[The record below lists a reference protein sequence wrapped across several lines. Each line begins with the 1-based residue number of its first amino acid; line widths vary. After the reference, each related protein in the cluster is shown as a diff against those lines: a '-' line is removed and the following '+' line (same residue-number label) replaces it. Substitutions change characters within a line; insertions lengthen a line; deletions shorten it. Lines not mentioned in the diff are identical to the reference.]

1 MSGVSLTF
9 CLALFP
15 PSTSEVSA
23 PDSGLCGRILAHPDH
38 DLERPSVSQYSCLS
52 THLIDHPGGAG
63 CASCTV
69 VDGAH
74 GFWSIRGGRVPA
86 CAWQQLTAYRPH
98 RGKVPGML
106 LVVPW
111 ALRTGH
117 SGREK
122 LLSGPSASFCLSCAS
137 FLLLPGPKET
147 TPGRELP
154 HEAAFSPDLLVELS
168 V

>member
-9 CLALFP
+9 CPAPFP

-23 PDSGLCGRILAHPDH
+23 PDSGLCGRILAHSDH

-52 THLIDHPGGAG
+52 IHLIRHPGGAG
-63 CASCTV
+63 CASCTA

-74 GFWSIRGGRVPA
+74 GSWSIRGGRVPA
-86 CAWQQLTAYRPH
+86 CAWQQQVAYRPH
-98 RGKVPGML
+98 QGRIPGML
-106 LVVPW
+106 LVVPC

-122 LLSGPSASFCLSCAS
+122 LLSGPSALSCAS

-147 TPGRELP
+147 MPGRESP